1 MIRDLTLI
9 FSVIVSIVS
18 VGFGVYKNIEAGNAK
33 GFAYEQTYR
42 ALNVVQQANISSA
55 AKSSIISTVLAGLH
69 TPPPVVDL
77 SRSSAAVPTPTACTA
92 EQRTTCSSLADTL
105 ASANVACIKS
115 NTPADCKAAEQA
127 KRDIL
132 TTNCIACFTP

>member
-18 VGFGVYKNIEAGNAK
+18 VTFGVYKNIEAGNAK

-55 AKSSIISTVLAGLH
+55 AKSSIIGTVLAGLR

-77 SRSSAAVPTPTACTA
+77 SRSSAAVPTPTACELQKQTA
-92 EQRTTCSSLADTL
+92 CGSLADTL
-105 ASANVACIKS
+105 ANANAACVKT

-132 TTNCIACFTP
+132 TQSCIPCFTP